1 MAKWIIVVDDDMSNL
16 KIAGHILSKNQ
27 MRVTCLKS
35 GKALINY
42 IGEGNKPD
50 LILLDIMMPE
60 MDGFETLSR
69 LREKEKEMDIEEIP
83 VIFLTADEA
92 VGSES
97 KGFEMGVSD
106 YIRKPFNPDVLLMRI
121 KSIVSK
127 RDEMLNLKSEASIDK
142 LTGLL
147 NKGAAGT
154 EFAKH
159 CKTDSG
165 MLSMIDLDS
174 FKLVNDIYGHDM
186 GDMVLVAFSNIIKAN
201 LPEGSVAGRVGGD
214 EFAAFISGFDKEES
228 LEKFTENLNI
238 QLTAEAKSLMGEDMD
253 IPLGAS
259 VGAVLVPKYGTVYET
274 LMSFADKALYSVK
287 KNGKHGHLL
296 YRAEAYSDDELS
308 SSTMDIGTIS
318 EILGERSIPDVALQL
333 DKEAFAYVYRYVMRY
348 NVRTSK
354 TGCKILFTIN
364 ENPDVDDTYYKDVCD
379 EFGNHIR
386 ESLRKSDVF
395 MRGRY
400 NQYFVFLTEV
410 RADSYNMVADNLLN
424 KWYEANGRKLE
435 ITYETS
441 LVIMEN
447 RTGDR

>member
-1 MAKWIIVVDDDMSNL
+1 
-16 KIAGHILSKNQ
+16 
-27 MRVTCLKS
+27 
-35 GKALINY
+35 
-42 IGEGNKPD
+42 
-50 LILLDIMMPE
+50 
-60 MDGFETLSR
+60 
-69 LREKEKEMDIEEIP
+69 
-83 VIFLTADEA
+83 
-92 VGSES
+92 
-97 KGFEMGVSD
+97 
-106 YIRKPFNPDVLLMRI
+106 
-121 KSIVSK
+121 
-127 RDEMLNLKSEASIDK
+127 
-142 LTGLL
+142 
-147 NKGAAGT
+147 
-154 EFAKH
+154 
-159 CKTDSG
+159 
-165 MLSMIDLDS
+165 
-174 FKLVNDIYGHDM
+174 
-186 GDMVLVAFSNIIKAN
+186 
-201 LPEGSVAGRVGGD
+201 
-214 EFAAFISGFDKEES
+214 
-228 LEKFTENLNI
+228 
-238 QLTAEAKSLMGEDMD
+238 
-253 IPLGAS
+253 
-259 VGAVLVPKYGTVYET
+259 
-274 LMSFADKALYSVK
+274 
-287 KNGKHGHLL
+287 
-296 YRAEAYSDDELS
+296 
-308 SSTMDIGTIS
+308 MDIGTIS